1 MKKLV
6 CVLGFALAVLLLN
19 SCGMKECKCVDA
31 NVTLQ
36 NDSIL
41 EDYSRVDTVYN
52 YTRTDCGEFNKDEVF
67 EMDTNKT
74 LHHTLFC
81 EEN

>member
-1 MKKLV
+1 MKRLV
-6 CVLGFALAVLLLN
+6 CVLGFAMAVLFLN
-19 SCGMKECKCVDA
+19 SCSMKECKCVDT

-41 EDYSRVDTVYN
+41 VPYSRVDTVYN
-52 YTRTDCGEFNKDEVF
+52 YTRSDCGEFNKDEML
-67 EMDTNKT
+67 ELDSLMK
-74 LHHTLFC
+74 LHHTIVC

>member
-1 MKKLV
+1 MKRIV
-6 CVLGFALAVLLLN
+6 CVLGFAMAVLFLN
-19 SCGMKECKCVDA
+19 SCSMKECKCVDT

-41 EDYSRVDTVYN
+41 EHYSRIDTVYN
-52 YTRTDCGEFNKDEVF
+52 YTRSDCDQFKKDEIF
-67 EMDTNKT
+67 ELDSVMK
-74 LHHTLFC
+74 LHHTIVC

>member
-1 MKKLV
+1 MKRLV
-6 CVLGFALAVLLLN
+6 CVLGFAMTVLFLN
-19 SCGMKECKCVDA
+19 SCSMKECKCVDT

-41 EDYSRVDTVYN
+41 EHYSRIDTVYN
-52 YTRTDCGEFNKDEVF
+52 YTRSDCDQFKKDEIF
-67 EMDTNKT
+67 ELDSVMK
-74 LHHTLFC
+74 LHHTIVC

>member
-6 CVLGFALAVLLLN
+6 CVLGFAMAVLLLN
-19 SCGMKECKCVDA
+19 SCSMKECKCVDM

-41 EDYSRVDTVYN
+41 EHYSRVDTVYN
-52 YTRTDCGEFNKDEVF
+52 YTRAECGEFNKDEVF
-67 EMDTNKT
+67 EMDTNMT